1 MQAAHSGNPFP
12 GLVLSFSFSELR
24 DNRESELCTWRMA
37 HGSWRKGPG
46 ARFRVRNGGFPGFF
60 RDSGPR
66 GGEAAAPA
74 LFRTN
79 NYGKNDMA

>member
-1 MQAAHSGNPFP
+1 MR
-12 GLVLSFSFSELR
+12 V
-24 DNRESELCTWRMA
+24 T
-37 HGSWRKGPG
+37 HGSRGKGPG
-46 ARFRVRNGGFPGFF
+46 ACFRVRNGGFLGFF

>member
-1 MQAAHSGNPFP
+1 MR
-12 GLVLSFSFSELR
+12 V
-24 DNRESELCTWRMA
+24 A
-37 HGSWRKGPG
+37 HGSWGRGPVAVLG
-46 ARFRVRNGGFPGFF
+46 LRNGGFLGFS
-60 RDSGPR
+60 RDSGPW